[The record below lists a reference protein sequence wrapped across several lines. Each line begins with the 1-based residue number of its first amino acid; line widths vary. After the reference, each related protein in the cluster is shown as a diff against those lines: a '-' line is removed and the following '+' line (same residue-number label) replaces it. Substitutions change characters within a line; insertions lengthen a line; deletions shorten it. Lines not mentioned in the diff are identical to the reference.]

1 MKYNVRILLPSFKEE
16 FMSFTWWE
24 FESEYMTHK
33 INQFVAQ
40 TYPTCKYTRDK
51 SGVIMYV
58 DNMEIVHIEAE

>member
-1 MKYNVRILLPSFKEE
+1 
-16 FMSFTWWE
+16 MSFTWWE